1 MSINKPLLAGL
12 FSGVGGIELGFKKA
26 GAEVVFSN
34 DIDEKA
40 SITFN
45 LNHKNALFVEDL
57 IELPSKSIPKFDILT
72 GGFPCQAFSVA
83 GYRKGFGDPR
93 GNIFWEIARVI
104 DAKKPSVIFLENVK
118 NLVNHD
124 SGKTFKV
131 IKSALEER
139 GYHLKFEVLNSLD
152 YGNVPQNRERIYIV
166 GFRSRKQYENF
177 KFPSRINLRSEL
189 KDFIDFEN
197 RVPDF
202 YYYTE
207 ENYMYSDLLNNVKS
221 KQTVYQWRRRYVRE
235 NKSGV
240 CPTLTANMGTGGHNV
255 PLIKAR
261 HGIRKLTPRE
271 CFNLMGFPKSFKIP
285 DTTAN
290 SHLYKQAG
298 NSVVVPVIERIAK
311 EILKSF

>member
-177 KFPSRINLRSEL
+177 EFPSRINLKSEL

>member
-177 KFPSRINLRSEL
+177 EFPSRINLESEL

-197 RVPDF
+197 RVPDS

-207 ENYMYSDLLNNVKS
+207 ENYMYSDLLKNVK
-221 KQTVYQWRRRYVRE
+221 YGDWR
-235 NKSGV
+235 
-240 CPTLTANMGTGGHNV
+240 T
-255 PLIKAR
+255 
-261 HGIRKLTPRE
+261 
-271 CFNLMGFPKSFKIP
+271 
-285 DTTAN
+285 
-290 SHLYKQAG
+290 
-298 NSVVVPVIERIAK
+298 
-311 EILKSF
+311 

>member
-1 MSINKPLLAGL
+1 MKTNKPLVAGL
-12 FSGVGGIELGFKKA
+12 FSGIGGIELGFKKA

-40 SITFN
+40 SVTFN
-45 LNHKNALFVEDL
+45 LNHKNSLFVEDL

-93 GNIFWEIARVI
+93 GNIFWEIARVL

-131 IKSALEER
+131 IKNALEER

-166 GFRSRKQYENF
+166 GFRSRKQFKNF
-177 KFPSRINLRSEL
+177 EFPSRINLKSEL
-189 KDFIDFEN
+189 KDFIDFTN
-197 RVPDF
+197 QLAQCHR
-202 YYYTE
+202 
-207 ENYMYSDLLNNVKS
+207 
-221 KQTVYQWRRRYVRE
+221 
-235 NKSGV
+235 
-240 CPTLTANMGTGGHNV
+240 
-255 PLIKAR
+255 
-261 HGIRKLTPRE
+261 
-271 CFNLMGFPKSFKIP
+271 
-285 DTTAN
+285 
-290 SHLYKQAG
+290 
-298 NSVVVPVIERIAK
+298 IERVNHFVNDCGSKIAN
-311 EILKSF
+311 LNQ

>member
-177 KFPSRINLRSEL
+177 EFPSRINLKSEL

-207 ENYMYSDLLNNVKS
+207 KNYMYSDLLNNVKS
-221 KQTVYQWRRRYVRE
+221 KQTV
-235 NKSGV
+235 
-240 CPTLTANMGTGGHNV
+240 
-255 PLIKAR
+255 
-261 HGIRKLTPRE
+261 
-271 CFNLMGFPKSFKIP
+271 
-285 DTTAN
+285 
-290 SHLYKQAG
+290 
-298 NSVVVPVIERIAK
+298 
-311 EILKSF
+311 

>member
-139 GYHLKFEVLNSLD
+139 GYNLKFEVLNSLD

-177 KFPSRINLRSEL
+177 KFPSRINLKSEL

-197 RVPDF
+197 RVPDC

-207 ENYMYSDLLNNVKS
+207 ENYMYSDLLKNVKS

-271 CFNLMGFPKSFKIP
+271 CFNLMGFPKTFKIP

>member
-93 GNIFWEIARVI
+93 GNIFWEITRVI

-177 KFPSRINLRSEL
+177 EFPSRINLKSEL